1 MAVSGALILMASD
14 SMVGWSDTA
23 IVTLIAIGSSVLVGV
38 LGYLIEKSSD
48 DSSEP
53 QHEAEEKGA

>member
-14 SMVGWSDTA
+14 SMVGWSDTV

-38 LGYLIEKSSD
+38 LGYLIEKMSD
-48 DSSEP
+48 ESGEP
-53 QHEAEEKGA
+53 RHEAEEKGA

>member
-53 QHEAEEKGA
+53 RHEAEEKGA

>member
-14 SMVGWSDTA
+14 SMVGWSDTV

-53 QHEAEEKGA
+53 RHEAEEKGA

>member
-14 SMVGWSDTA
+14 SMVGWSDTV

-48 DSSEP
+48 EGGEP
-53 QHEAEEKGA
+53 RHEAEEKGA

>member
-14 SMVGWSDTA
+14 SMVGWSDTV

-48 DSSEP
+48 ESSEP
-53 QHEAEEKGA
+53 RHKAEEKGA

>member
-1 MAVSGALILMASD
+1 MATD
-14 SMVGWSDTA
+14 SMVGWSDTV

-48 DSSEP
+48 ESGEP
-53 QHEAEEKGA
+53 RHEAKEKGA

>member
-14 SMVGWSDTA
+14 SMVGWSDTV
-23 IVTLIAIGSSVLVGV
+23 IVTLIAIGSSVVVGV

-48 DSSEP
+48 ESGEP
-53 QHEAEEKGA
+53 RHEAEEKGA